1 MMFSKLKT
9 TRQYKPSFFSALQFQ
24 GIGIGIGMLLSI
36 PIGSSA
42 AFFLWALEEVTK
54 IRMAYSYLLYG
65 LPFAGMGMGYLYYR
79 WEKHAN
85 SGNAVIRKS
94 LVDAQTPIPMRM
106 GPMVLGSTLVAH
118 LFGAS
123 VGREGTALQMAAAMV
138 RPVVRFLNLS
148 EKHYRMALTAA
159 IAGGFGAV
167 FGTPWAGL
175 VFALEWNKK
184 QPLRAQALLPA
195 CITALLSDR
204 ICTAWGISHSSFPA
218 PQIPEFTVTY
228 IGWMLA
234 AGVLF
239 GLLARSFVLLQ
250 MVVRKVATTWIP
262 FPPLRLFW
270 GGVLFVMMVS
280 ILHTDRYLGL
290 GLPIIQEAFSE
301 TLSWED
307 PFWKLVLTALV
318 LGVGFKG
325 GEVTPLFFM
334 GGTMGSALTLVFPYS
349 PGLWAAV
356 GWVAVFAGATH
367 TPLACIVM
375 AAELFGPEVLPAAA
389 IACAV
394 AYGTSGRKTVYAE

>member
-1 MMFSKLKT
+1 MRFSKRKT
-9 TRQYKPSFFSALQFQ
+9 TRHFNPSLFSALQFL
-24 GIGIGIGMLLSI
+24 GFVIGIGVLLSI

-42 AFFLWALEEVTK
+42 AFFLWALEEVTHM
-54 IRMAYSYLLYG
+54 RMAHFNLIFG
-65 LPFAGMGMGYLYYR
+65 LPFAGLGMGYLYHR
-79 WEKHAN
+79 WGKQAN
-85 SGNAVIRKS
+85 LGNSVIRSS

-138 RPVVRFLNLS
+138 RPITRSFNFTD
-148 EKHYRMALTAA
+148 KQYRIALTAA

-175 VFALEWNKK
+175 VFALEWNRK
-184 QPLRAQALLPA
+184 QPFCWEAIVTA
-195 CITALLSDR
+195 CITALLSDTV
-204 ICTAWGISHSSFPA
+204 CTAWGISHGTFPTL
-218 PQIPEFTVTY
+218 QIPKFTVAY
-228 IGWMLA
+228 IGWMLVS
-234 AGVLF
+234 GVLF

-250 MVVRKVATTWIP
+250 LGVRKVATTWIP
-262 FPPLRLFW
+262 LPPLRLFW
-270 GGVLFVMMVS
+270 GGVLFVITVS
-280 ILHTDRYLGL
+280 LLHTDRYLGL
-290 GLPIIQEAFSE
+290 GLPVIEEAFLK

-307 PFWKLVLTALV
+307 AFWKLVLTALL

-325 GEVTPLFFM
+325 GEVTPLFFI
-334 GGTMGSALTLVFPYS
+334 GATMGSALTQVFPYP

-367 TPLACIVM
+367 TPVACIIM
-375 AAELFGPEVLPAAA
+375 AAELFGPEVLPGAA

-394 AYGTSGRKTVYAE
+394 AYSVSGKKSVYAE

>member
-1 MMFSKLKT
+1 MSSNQKT
-9 TRQYKPSFFSALQFQ
+9 THSFFSTLQFQ
-24 GIGIGIGMLLSI
+24 GIGIGVGMLLSI

-42 AFFLWALEEVTK
+42 AFFLWALAEVTQ
-54 IRMAYSYLLYG
+54 IRMGHSYLLFG
-65 LPFAGMGMGYLYYR
+65 LPLVGWGMGYLYHR
-79 WEKHAN
+79 WGKQAN
-85 SGNAVIRKS
+85 GGNTLVRTS
-94 LVDAQTPIPMRM
+94 LVDAQTPIPIRM

-148 EKHYRMALTAA
+148 KKQYRVALTAA

-175 VFALEWNKK
+175 VFALEWNRK
-184 QPLRAQALLPA
+184 QPFRALTLLPA

-204 ICTAWGISHSSFPA
+204 VCTAWGISHGVFHV
-218 PQIPEFTVTY
+218 PQIPEFSLTY
-228 IGWMLA
+228 IGWLLA

-239 GLLARSFVLLQ
+239 GLLARSFILLQ
-250 MVVRKVATTWIP
+250 MVVRKIALTWIP
-262 FPPLRLFW
+262 YPPLRLFW
-270 GGVLFVMMVS
+270 GGVLFVV
-280 ILHTDRYLGL
+280 IVNLLHTDRYTGL
-290 GLPIIQEAFSE
+290 GLPVIEEAFLK

-307 PFWKLVLTALV
+307 SFWKLALTALA

-334 GGTMGSALTLVFPYS
+334 GATMGSTLTLVFPYS
-349 PGLWAAV
+349 PGLWAAM

-367 TPLACIVM
+367 TPLACIFM
-375 AAELFGPEVLPAAA
+375 AGELFGPEVLPGAA
-389 IACAV
+389 IACAL
-394 AYGTSGRKTVYAE
+394 AYSISGKNSVYSE